1 MIQSSD
7 IKSTLDQR
15 PFVPFE
21 LHLDNG
27 RIVPVKEHDSLP
39 FNESRT
45 MVLIVEQDSFHH
57 IPLSH
62 VTDLVVLGQPTAEQ
76 LVG

>member
-1 MIQSSD
+1 MIQADD
-7 IKSTLDQR
+7 IKKALDQR

-27 RIVPVKEHDSLP
+27 RVVPIKQHDSLL
-39 FNESRT
+39 FNQSKT

-57 IPLSH
+57 IPLGH
-62 VTDLVVLGQPTAEQ
+62 VTDLIGSGNRVRSN
-76 LVG
+76 

>member
-1 MIQSSD
+1 M
-7 IKSTLDQR
+7 
-15 PFVPFE
+15 PFE

-27 RIVPVKEHDSLP
+27 RVVPVKQHDSLL

-57 IPLSH
+57 IPLIH
-62 VTDLVVLGQPTAEQ
+62 VTDLVVLGRPSGEQ
-76 LVG
+76 LAG